1 MLVVSD
7 IYNIKGFE
15 FSLIV
20 IVGLGDG
27 EFPPRGV
34 PHGEAWREALRLY
47 VAMTRGRDEVCL
59 VYEGAP
65 SPFISAMSAA
75 VTQRPLNFAEI
86 RPKRS
91 DSTPVAALPEATG
104 ARSINVPTEANKEAE
119 PVPAPGP
126 AVIPPQSEVR
136 PRVVQPAPNPKPV
149 SISIIPPDSTPPS
162 EPVTVQVVP
171 PSPEPEEIVLNGVNL
186 LVVQGEP
193 SVRSVAKALGRN
205 LTHIHNDFMSLGV
218 FTAPDSPVVR
228 AFAYR
233 VMEKYGCSPI
243 FRR

>member
-1 MLVVSD
+1 M
-7 IYNIKGFE
+7 
-15 FSLIV
+15 
-20 IVGLGDG
+20 
-27 EFPPRGV
+27 
-34 PHGEAWREALRLY
+34 
-47 VAMTRGRDEVCL
+47 
-59 VYEGAP
+59 
-65 SPFISAMSAA
+65 
-75 VTQRPLNFAEI
+75 
-86 RPKRS
+86 
-91 DSTPVAALPEATG
+91 
-104 ARSINVPTEANKEAE
+104 
-119 PVPAPGP
+119 
-126 AVIPPQSEVR
+126 
-136 PRVVQPAPNPKPV
+136 
-149 SISIIPPDSTPPS
+149 
-162 EPVTVQVVP
+162 QVVP